1 MKTVYDK
8 ATRDELIRRINTLD
22 ESSSAQWGKMKVYQM
37 VKHCRLWE
45 EMMLGK
51 RKYDRVFLGRIFGKM
66 ALNGML
72 KNDSPLGR
80 NAPSIPELII
90 KDDGDV
96 SIEKSKWIALI
107 EEHAHASAPDLVHP
121 FFGKLTKEQI
131 GHLVYKHGDH
141 HLRQFNS

>member
-1 MKTVYDK
+1 MKTVYDQD
-8 ATRDELIRRINTLD
+8 TRDELIRRINSLD
-22 ESSSAQWGKMKVYQM
+22 ENSRAQWGKMKVYQM

-51 RKYDRVFLGRIFGKM
+51 KNYNRVFLGRIFGKM
-66 ALNGML
+66 ALRTML
-72 KNDSPLGR
+72 KNEGPMGR

-96 SIEKSKWIALI
+96 SIEKSKWIARL
-107 EEHAHASAPDLVHP
+107 EEHAQVWAPDLVHP
-121 FFGKLTKEQI
+121 FFGKLSKDQI
-131 GHLVYKHGDH
+131 GYLVYKHGDH

>member
-8 ATRDELIRRINTLD
+8 ATRDELIHRINTLQ
-22 ESSSAQWGKMKVYQM
+22 ENSAAQWGKMKVYQM

-51 RKYDRVFLGRIFGKM
+51 TKYDRAFIGRLFGKM
-66 ALNGML
+66 ALNKLL
-72 KNDSPLGR
+72 KNEAPLTRNSPTIS
-80 NAPSIPELII
+80 ALII

-107 EEHAHASAPDLVHP
+107 EEHAQTWAPDLVHP
-121 FFGKLTKEQI
+121 FFGKLTREQI
-131 GHLVYKHGDH
+131 GRLVYKHCDH

>member
-8 ATRDELIRRINTLD
+8 VTRDELIRRINTLQ
-22 ESSSAQWGKMKVYQM
+22 ENSTAQWGKMKVYQM

-51 RKYDRVFLGRIFGKM
+51 KKYDRVFLGRIFGKM

-72 KNDSPLGR
+72 KNEGPMGR
-80 NAPSIPELII
+80 NAPTIPALII

-96 SIEKSKWIALI
+96 SIEKSKWIVLL
-107 EEHAHASAPDLVHP
+107 EEHAHAWAPDLVHP

>member
-8 ATRDELIRRINTLD
+8 DTRDELIRRINTPH
-22 ESSSAQWGKMKVYQM
+22 ENSTAQWGKMKVYQM

-51 RKYDRVFLGRIFGKM
+51 AKYDRVFIGRIFGKM
-66 ALNGML
+66 ALNNML
-72 KNDSPLGR
+72 KNEAPMGR
-80 NAPSIPELII
+80 NAPTIPELII
-90 KDDGDV
+90 KGEGDI

-107 EEHAHASAPDLVHP
+107 EEHGHAWASDLVHP
-121 FFGKLTKEQI
+121 FFGKLTKEQT
-131 GHLVYKHGDH
+131 GRLVYKHDDH

>member
-8 ATRDELIRRINTLD
+8 VTRDELIRRINTLH
-22 ESSSAQWGKMKVYQM
+22 ENSPAQWGKMKVYQM

-51 RKYDRVFLGRIFGKM
+51 KKYDRVFLGRLFGKL
-66 ALNGML
+66 ALSTML
-72 KNDSPLGR
+72 KNDNPMGR
-80 NAPSIPELII
+80 NAPTIPELII

-96 SIEKSKWIALI
+96 SIEKSKWIARI
-107 EEHAHASAPDLVHP
+107 EEHALVWAPDLVHP

-131 GHLVYKHGDH
+131 GRLVYKHGDH

>member
-22 ESSSAQWGKMKVYQM
+22 ENSSAQWGKMKVYQM

-51 RKYDRVFLGRIFGKM
+51 TKYDRAFIGRIFGKL
-66 ALNGML
+66 ALNTVL
-72 KNDSPLGR
+72 KNEAPLGR
-80 NAPSIPELII
+80 NSPTLPALII
-90 KDDGDV
+90 KDDGDI

-107 EEHAHASAPDLVHP
+107 QEHANTWAPDLVHP
-121 FFGKLTKEQI
+121 FFGKLTKEQT
-131 GHLVYKHGDH
+131 GRLVYKHSDH

>member
-8 ATRDELIRRINTLD
+8 VTRDELIRRINTLD
-22 ESSSAQWGKMKVYQM
+22 ENSRAQWGKMKVYQM

-51 RKYDRVFLGRIFGKM
+51 KKYDRVFLGRIFGKM
-66 ALNGML
+66 ALNSML
-72 KNDSPLGR
+72 KNDTPLGR
-80 NAPSIPELII
+80 NAPTIPALII

-96 SIEKSKWIALI
+96 SIEKSKWVALI
-107 EEHAHASAPDLVHP
+107 EEHAHAWVPDLVHP

-131 GHLVYKHGDH
+131 GRLVYKHGDH

>member
-22 ESSSAQWGKMKVYQM
+22 ENSSAQWGKMKVYQM

-51 RKYDRVFLGRIFGKM
+51 TKYDRAFIGRIFGKL
-66 ALNGML
+66 ALNTVL
-72 KNDSPLGR
+72 KNEAPLGR
-80 NAPSIPELII
+80 NSPTLPALII

-107 EEHAHASAPDLVHP
+107 QEHANTWAPDLVHP
-121 FFGKLTKEQI
+121 FFGKLTKEQT
-131 GHLVYKHGDH
+131 GHLVYKHSDH

>member
-8 ATRDELIRRINTLD
+8 ATRDELIHRINTLHAN
-22 ESSSAQWGKMKVYQM
+22 SPAQWGKMKVYQM

-51 RKYDRVFLGRIFGKM
+51 TKYDRAFIGRLFGKM
-66 ALNGML
+66 ALKKVL
-72 KNDSPLGR
+72 KNEAPLGR
-80 NAPSIPELII
+80 NSPTIPALII
-90 KDDGDV
+90 KEDGDV

-107 EEHAHASAPDLVHP
+107 EEHAQAWVPDLIHP
-121 FFGKLTKEQI
+121 FFGKLTREQI
-131 GHLVYKHGDH
+131 GQLVYKHGDH

>member
-1 MKTVYDK
+1 MKTVYDQD
-8 ATRDELIRRINTLD
+8 TRDELIRRINSID
-22 ESSSAQWGKMKVYQM
+22 ENSRAQWGKMKVYQM

-51 RKYDRVFLGRIFGKM
+51 KNYNRVFLGRIFGKM
-66 ALNGML
+66 ALRTML
-72 KNDSPLGR
+72 KNEDPMGR

-96 SIEKSKWIALI
+96 SIEKLKWIALL
-107 EEHAHASAPDLVHP
+107 EEHAQAWAPDLVHP
-121 FFGKLTKEQI
+121 FFGKLSKDQI
-131 GHLVYKHGDH
+131 GYLVYKHGDH